1 MYFSYGYSLFFVS
14 FFWEDYCH
22 RISSRH
28 FKLLGCK
35 PYITKDIWEGNKIKK
50 YIFFSMLLIWKMHN
64 ISAWYIV
71 QSIFYLVCWYATLT
85 FHLSKGPR
93 AWLCKTVYIC
103 KCSKQGNEAKCLQF
117 LVFFSH
123 EDRTIDHVKKTEA
136 FCQKVEWEM
145 KWSQSIFSV
154 CLNATERHYPFH
166 VFLSLYAPHTHC
178 NAL

>member
-1 MYFSYGYSLFFVS
+1 MYFSYGYSSFFVS
-14 FFWEDYCH
+14 LFLENYCH
-22 RISSRH
+22 RISPRH

-35 PYITKDIWEGNKIKK
+35 PYITKDIWEGNKIINT
-50 YIFFSMLLIWKMHN
+50 YFFSMLLIWKMHN

-145 KWSQSIFSV
+145 KWSQSIFFCLFECHREALSIPCLSFFV
-154 CLNATERHYPFH
+154 CSSSYTL
-166 VFLSLYAPHTHC
+166 
-178 NAL
+178 